1 MRYFHL
7 ITLIASFAIA
17 ILVPT
22 SLEAQERAKTVLVH
36 YMPWY
41 ASKPI
46 SGQWGWHW
54 TMNHFNP
61 EVAAADGRREIA
73 SHDYPLIGPYD
84 SGDDEALECQVL
96 QMKFAGINGV
106 VIDWYGTDNFRDY
119 GLVHKNTQRLIEK
132 IKKAKLQFAICYED
146 QSVKHMVENGHVAK
160 SEETASATKALK
172 WLSDHCFTAPE
183 YVTSNGR
190 PVLLVFGPQH
200 FLKTELQGIAS
211 GLPTRPVLFGLPH
224 LSKAAG
230 MEGAFGWP
238 PVTGGGEISPEVW
251 KAYLKDLYARET
263 FVSVA
268 FPGFYDIYKEASLH
282 ESYGYIDD
290 RDGRTF
296 TETLS
301 LAKNSKSKLIQIA
314 TWNDFGE
321 GTMIEPTEKHG
332 YRYLEELQK
341 SFPQRN
347 RFTVEDLR
355 LPVRLYQLQKKLLS
369 NALQVNE
376 LRLASDLLFAGKCG
390 DAQRVLDAVEKASGK
405 QR

>member
-1 MRYFHL
+1 MRFLHF
-7 ITLIASFAIA
+7 TTFFASIAIA
-17 ILVPT
+17 ILAPT
-22 SLEAQERAKTVLVH
+22 VLQAQERAKTVLVH

-61 EVAAADGRREIA
+61 DVAATDGRREIA
-73 SHDYPLIGPYD
+73 SHDYPLTGPYD
-84 SGDDEALECQVL
+84 SGDDDALECQVL

-106 VIDWYGTDNFRDY
+106 VIDWYGTENFRDY

-146 QSVKHMVENGHVAK
+146 QSVKHMVENGHVPK
-160 SEETASATKALK
+160 SEENAAATKALK
-172 WLSDHCFTAPE
+172 WLADNCFTAPE

-200 FLKTELQGIAS
+200 FLKTELQAMAS
-211 GLPTRPVLFGLPH
+211 GLPKRPVLFGLPH

-238 PVTGGGEISPEVW
+238 PVTGGRVISPEVW
-251 KAYLKDLYARET
+251 KAYLNDLYARET
-263 FVSVA
+263 FVSVV
-268 FPGFYDIYKEASLH
+268 FPGFHDIYKEAKLH
-282 ESYGYIDD
+282 DSYGYIDD
-290 RDGRTF
+290 RGGKTF
-296 TETLS
+296 SETLS
-301 LAKNSKSKLIQIA
+301 LAKNSKSQIIQIA
-314 TWNDFGE
+314 TWNDYGE
-321 GTMIEPTEKHG
+321 GTMIEPTAKHG

-341 SFPQRN
+341 SFPQGDG
-347 RFTVEDLR
+347 FTAEDLR
-355 LPVRLYQLQKKLLS
+355 LPVRLYLLQKKLSS
-369 NALQVNE
+369 NESQRTELGQV
-376 LRLASDLLFAGKCG
+376 SDLLFAGKCG
-390 DAQRVLDAVEKASGK
+390 DAKRVLDAVEKAIGK